1 MVAASTGEVAMK
13 LRPHN
18 RAVLPA
24 VLFGLALLAASAHRA
39 QAFTF
44 EDRAESAP
52 TGGAANIADPDERLN
67 TRASNGNQQTFQ
79 QGNTS
84 FRFGGQ
90 AQSFDQR
97 NNPNSYFN
105 PNTLMGK

>member
-1 MVAASTGEVAMK
+1 MK
-13 LRPHN
+13 LRSST
-18 RAVLPA
+18 RTVLPA
-24 VLFGLALLAASAHRA
+24 VLFGLALLTASSYRA

-52 TGGAANIADPDERLN
+52 TGAAANIADPDERLN
-67 TRASNGNQQTFQ
+67 TRSNNGSNQQTFQ

-90 AQSFDQR
+90 TQSFDQR
-97 NNPNSYFN
+97 NDPSSYFN